1 MSEQFQTNV
10 NRFIDYVKNKINSEN
25 NNINTYE
32 LISEHLYNLIIANT
46 KEQNISIIN
55 YYSGSII
62 SAINKHIQAFGFFNF
77 NDINDFYIKLAFVSI
92 YDLLCDEIDKELNN
106 DVYSNAS
113 TVENNFEDYND
124 I

>member
-62 SAINKHIQAFGFFNF
+62 SAIYKLL
-77 NDINDFYIKLAFVSI
+77 DFLISMILMIFI
-92 YDLLCDEIDKELNN
+92 
-106 DVYSNAS
+106 
-113 TVENNFEDYND
+113 
-124 I
+124 